1 MKALIIGTSNC
12 LLNGGV
18 KEAIEEL
25 FGKENVVNLSLG
37 ASSGT
42 FLSLFNI
49 IDGIDFHNFDYVF
62 FDSVLN
68 EDWETRSGRLY
79 SHQEKA
85 ARILYASLPDGVTYC
100 YLSYVSKPDLF
111 YGCIIEEIHKKLC
124 IEFGINFISLR
135 GIINHILSSF
145 QIPFESAYK
154 NNGHFYPPLIKRIFS
169 LWGDIIGLLKKKKQ
183 KANIDSSIF
192 FMQDIRPQAKEVVK
206 YSTSLREEEFGI
218 FDKNTKINLL
228 EGYILGFRYV
238 ELGTQA
244 ILKLK
249 SENIIYKRLTFSSDK
264 PWMKVA
270 CFNEE
275 IKIIKNSI
283 IEICDDTDNNAE
295 KLAEHT
301 EGIFSFD
308 KPWTNEAKISKIY
321 YSSLS
326 FDKII
331 SKFEAYG
338 NKYENYDSYY
348 RFNKHL
354 YFVINNRYSIFK
366 DCFNKD

>member
-12 LLNGGV
+12 LLKGGIR
-18 KEAIEEL
+18 EGITEF

-42 FLSLFNI
+42 FLALFSI
-49 IDGIDFHNFDYVF
+49 IDGINFHDFDYVF
-62 FDSVLN
+62 FDSVIN
-68 EDWETRSGRLY
+68 EDWETVAGRSY
-79 SHQEKA
+79 SFQEKA
-85 ARILYASLPDGVTYC
+85 ARILYASLPPGVTYC
-100 YLSYVSKPDLF
+100 YLAYVSKPDLF
-111 YGCIIEEIHKKLC
+111 YGCIIEEMHKNLC
-124 IEFGINFISLR
+124 LEFGINFIPLR
-135 GIINHILSSF
+135 SMVNHILSSL
-145 QIPFESAYK
+145 QIPFQKAHQ
-154 NNGHFYPPLIKRIFS
+154 NGGHFHPPLMKKIFS
-169 LWGDIIGLLKKKKQ
+169 LWGDIVNLLEKKKTPK
-183 KANIDSSIF
+183 KIDSSIF
-192 FMQDIRPQAKEVVK
+192 FTQNVKLQAKEIVK

-218 FDKNTKINLL
+218 FDKNTKIKLA
-228 EGYILGFRYV
+228 EGYILGFRYA

-249 SENIIYKRLTFSSDK
+249 SENITYKRLTFAADK

-275 IKIIKNSI
+275 IKIIKNST
-283 IEICDDTDNNAE
+283 IEICDDNDDNAE
-295 KLAEHT
+295 KLAEST
-301 EGIFSFD
+301 EGVHFFD
-308 KPWTNEAKISKIY
+308 RPWTNEVKISKIY
-321 YSSLS
+321 LSSLS
-326 FDKII
+326 FDNII
-331 SKFEAYG
+331 SKFKAYG